1 MMGSMLAGTHEAP
14 GEWFYRDG
22 QRMKKYR
29 GMGSAEAMEKGSST
43 RSVICRAVSVRVSLQ
58 FAAWLA

>member
-1 MMGSMLAGTHEAP
+1 MKALSLGASCVMMGSMLAGSHEAP

-29 GMGSAEAMEKGSST
+29 GMGSAEAMDKGSST
-43 RSVICRAVSVRVSLQ
+43 RYVYACICV
-58 FAAWLA
+58 